1 VFFSVRRFAAGEGRM
16 DARIMRKKSSVW
28 VPGSHVS
35 SQLQQALAP
44 NKVRAG
50 ETGAEYLVFMN
61 QVSRFHHTDRLR
73 S

>member
-1 VFFSVRRFAAGEGRM
+1 LPQAKAGWTPVSFAQDIIGLG
-16 DARIMRKKSSVW
+16 
-28 VPGSHVS
+28 PGVACFVA
-35 SQLQQALAP
+35 LQQALAP

-50 ETGAEYLVFMN
+50 ETAAEHLVFMN